1 MSSQQIT
8 AFIQG
13 LPEDLQQEVMSFLEY
28 IRYKQKQKEESSK
41 KTRGGYGII
50 KGKVWMAEDFDAPL
64 EEFKDYM

>member
-8 AFIQG
+8 AFIQE
-13 LPEDLQQEVMSFLEY
+13 LPEDLQQEVLSFLEY
-28 IRYKQKQKEESSK
+28 IRYKQKQKEELSK